1 MKLSTLRVALAGV
14 LALSAF
20 SASAATSWTLT
31 DSSANNPLVTGWKSG
46 SNTADVYSTSVD
58 FWSGNGIGVGGESSP
73 QHSVDNES
81 GYEVALLSF
90 NQQVRL
96 ESVTAGWTQTDSDV
110 FVMVYTGSG
119 SASAALD
126 GGNFATLASRGWTLI
141 GNYSNIGTAT
151 KSLGTTS
158 GTFEDTYSS
167 FWLIGAGSFV
177 AGTGVQSGDI
187 RNGSAVGFG
196 SCSGSGTNKVCG
208 NYDYVKIAT
217 VGGTVKPTTPGGG
230 TPVPEPGTLALAGL
244 ALAGVAGVRR
254 RRTPAA

>member
-58 FWSGNGIGVGGESSP
+58 FWSGNGIGVGGESASNGE
-73 QHSVDNES
+73 HSLDNYN

-96 ESVTAGWTQTDSDV
+96 ESVTAGWTQTDSDI

-126 GGNFATLASRGWTLI
+126 GGNFATLASRGWTLV

-167 FWLIGAGSFV
+167 FWLIGAGNFTVNS
-177 AGTGVQSGDI
+177 GVGKAD
-187 RNGSAVGFG
+187 
-196 SCSGSGTNKVCG
+196 TK
-208 NYDYVKIAT
+208 YDYVKIAT

>member
-1 MKLSTLRVALAGV
+1 MKFSALRVALAGV

-20 SASAATSWTLT
+20 SASAATNWTLT
-31 DSSANNPLVTGWKSG
+31 DSAANNPVVTGWKSG
-46 SNTADVYSTSVD
+46 TNTADVYSTSVD
-58 FWSGNGIGVGGESSP
+58 FWSGNGIGVGGESSSNGE
-73 QHSVDNES
+73 HSLDNYN

-96 ESVTAGWTQTDSDV
+96 ESVTAGWTQTDSDI
-110 FVMVYTGSG
+110 FVMVYTGTG

-126 GGNFATLASRGWTLI
+126 GGSFATLASRGWTLV
-141 GNYSNIGTAT
+141 GNYSTIGTTT

-158 GTFEDTYSS
+158 GAFEDTYSS
-167 FWLIGAGSFV
+167 FWLIGAGGFTVNS
-177 AGTGVQSGDI
+177 GVSKAD
-187 RNGSAVGFG
+187 S
-196 SCSGSGTNKVCG
+196 K
-208 NYDYVKIAT
+208 YDYVKIAT

-254 RRTPAA
+254 RRTAAA

>member
-1 MKLSTLRVALAGV
+1 MKFSALRVALAGV

-20 SASAATSWTLT
+20 SASAATNWTLT
-31 DSSANNPLVTGWKSG
+31 DSAANNPVVTGWKSS

-58 FWSGNGIGVGGESSP
+58 FWSGNGIGVGGESSSNGE
-73 QHSVDNES
+73 HSLDNKN

-96 ESVTAGWTQTDSDV
+96 ESVTAGWTQTDSDI
-110 FVMVYTGSG
+110 FVMAYTGSG

-126 GGNFATLASRGWTLI
+126 GGNFATLASRGWTLV
-141 GNYSNIGTAT
+141 GNYSTIGTTT

-158 GTFEDTYSS
+158 GAFEDTYSS
-167 FWLIGAGSFV
+167 FWLIGAGGFTVNS
-177 AGTGVQSGDI
+177 GVSNAD
-187 RNGSAVGFG
+187 S
-196 SCSGSGTNKVCG
+196 K
-208 NYDYVKIAT
+208 YDYVKIAT

-254 RRTPAA
+254 RRTAAA

>member
-1 MKLSTLRVALAGV
+1 MKFSALRVALAGV

-20 SASAATSWTLT
+20 SASAATNWTLT
-31 DSSANNPLVTGWKSG
+31 DSAANNPVVTGWKSG

-58 FWSGNGIGVGGESSP
+58 FWSGNGIGVGGESSSNGE
-73 QHSVDNES
+73 HSLDNKN

-96 ESVTAGWTQTDSDV
+96 ESVTAGWTQTDSDI

-126 GGNFATLASRGWTLI
+126 GGNFATLASRGWTLV
-141 GNYSNIGTAT
+141 GNYGDIGTTT

-158 GTFEDTYSS
+158 GAFENTYSS
-167 FWLIGAGSFV
+167 FWLIGAGNFTV
-177 AGTGVQSGDI
+177 
-187 RNGSAVGFG
+187 
-196 SCSGSGTNKVCG
+196 GSGVNLRDLK
-208 NYDYVKIAT
+208 YDYVKIAT

-254 RRTPAA
+254 RRTAAA